1 MFPFFRI
8 HLKYIIPYPPFYS
21 IIFTVSQNVKPQFSY
36 HSRQHDRTFCPFNGE
51 ILAKDQTI
59 AAILMASGMHCV
71 GCPAS
76 QAESLECIS
85 CGSCASDCP
94 AGAISEGDAH
104 FEIDA
109 MVHGMDCDELVSK
122 INEYLAAKAS

>member
-1 MFPFFRI
+1 MMEVTKDMLI
-8 HLKYIIPYPPFYS
+8 
-21 IIFTVSQNVKPQFSY
+21 
-36 HSRQHDRTFCPFNGE
+36 GE

-76 QAESLECIS
+76 QAESLEE
-85 CGSCASDCP
+85 A
-94 AGAISEGDAH
+94 
-104 FEIDA
+104 A
-109 MVHGMDCDELVSK
+109 MVHGMDCDEFVSK